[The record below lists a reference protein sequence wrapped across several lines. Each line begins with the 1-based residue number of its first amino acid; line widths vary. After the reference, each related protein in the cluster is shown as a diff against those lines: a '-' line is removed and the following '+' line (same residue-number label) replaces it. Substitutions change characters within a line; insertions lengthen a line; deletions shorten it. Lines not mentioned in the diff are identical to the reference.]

1 MWVTTGDVYKHFG
14 AFKSPEAKKWADK
27 VLATSKK
34 TAPNPMAPKDK
45 EMRLHRLL
53 KSMIEGKRTSVN
65 DESGTEISG
74 RVEEGNKDAGA
85 AVVANLETGR
95 KKFGTMAL
103 ANECTDEEGDDDEKK
118 AKEKQAKKEEAARK
132 KAEKLAEQAKKA
144 GEQGI
149 APGTP
154 NPKKKAKAQSKYE
167 PHTLA
172 AQDVQAL
179 VIATKQ
185 AITKV
190 ASSTRPPHQKEQMT
204 KALNQQVGDLEEYT
218 EALIDADSEE
228 KLGAVKS
235 KYQDAEQA
243 AICEIDW
250 VNARLSIGEPVKEE
264 AKKKTAQKASK

>member
-14 AFKSPEAKKWADK
+14 AFKSAEAKNWADK
-27 VLATSKK
+27 VLATCKK

-45 EMRLHRLL
+45 EMRLHRVL
-53 KSMIEGKRTSVN
+53 KSMIEGKKTSVN

-74 RVEEGNKDAGA
+74 RVEAGNKDAGA
-85 AVVANLETGR
+85 AVVAALETEK
-95 KKFGTMAL
+95 KKFGKLAM

-144 GEQGI
+144 GELGI

-154 NPKKKAKAQSKYE
+154 IPKKKAKAQSE
-167 PHTLA
+167 PHTVA
-172 AQDVQAL
+172 AQDVHSL
-179 VIATKQ
+179 VIAIKQ
-185 AITKV
+185 AINKV
-190 ASSTRPPHQKEQMT
+190 VSSTRPTHQKEAMT
-204 KALNQQVGDLEEYT
+204 EALNQQVEALEGYE

-228 KLGAVKS
+228 KLKAVKW

-250 VNARLSIGEPVKEE
+250 VNARVSYGFKEE
-264 AKKKTAQKASK
+264 PKAQKKAAPKRKS